1 MSKILLSAALCG
13 ALAGGASYG
22 LLHLTQGAST
32 PVVAGDE
39 GARLELAAAAPD
51 EGWRAEFE
59 KLRVENAML
68 AQRLNQIET
77 GSGAARAALQ
87 TPETVLSSDEV
98 SALKQLVQ
106 ASAPSPASPG
116 AAPVL
121 YANVKGAL
129 EDIRAK
135 EDAERE
141 ERRRQAEAERLERDL
156 ERMTTE
162 LALAPYQTE
171 ELRRVLTERNDL
183 RAQVF
188 EQMRDG
194 SGDFEAMREQ
204 GRANIER
211 LEGQIKASLSEEQ
224 FAGFQEKFGLMNFGG
239 RNSGGFRGFGRTGGG
254 GGGGGGGF

>member
-1 MSKILLSAALCG
+1 MSKTLLSAALCG

-22 LLHLTQGAST
+22 LLHLTQGASA
-32 PVVAGDE
+32 P
-39 GARLELAAAAPD
+39 AAAASAAPLPEHRAAAPE

-68 AQRLNQIET
+68 AQRLNQIES
-77 GSGAARAALQ
+77 GAGAARAAVP
-87 TPETVLSSDEV
+87 TTETSLSSDEV

-106 ASAPSPASPG
+106 ASAPSAAAPG
-116 AAPVL
+116 TAPVL

-129 EDIRAK
+129 EDIRAQ

-156 ERMTTE
+156 ERMTSE
-162 LALAPYQTE
+162 LALAPYQTD

-183 RAQVF
+183 RAQMF
-188 EQMRDG
+188 EQMREG

-211 LEGQIKASLSEEQ
+211 LEGQIKATLSEEQ

-239 RNSGGFRGFGRTGGG
+239 RGPGGFRGFGRGSTGGG
-254 GGGGGGGF
+254 GGGN